1 VSIWRRSTLPLLP
14 LPPVTLPLRGLLPP
28 CHELQ
33 LASLA
38 SLFSAPTLALS
49 PLGPVETVMTPV
61 VESARVIS
69 EDETIDMMIVR
80 MTMATRVGSRSRRTT
95 ARPEGLKSVC

>member
-1 VSIWRRSTLPLLP
+1 VSIWRRFTLPLLP
-14 LPPVTLPLRGLLPP
+14 LPPVTLPLRALLPP

-33 LASLA
+33 LAPLA

-49 PLGPVETVMTPV
+49 PLGPVEIVMTPV
-61 VESARVIS
+61 VESARVVS
-69 EDETIDMMIVR
+69 EDETIDMMIGENDDGD
-80 MTMATRVGSRSRRTT
+80 GSRSRRTT